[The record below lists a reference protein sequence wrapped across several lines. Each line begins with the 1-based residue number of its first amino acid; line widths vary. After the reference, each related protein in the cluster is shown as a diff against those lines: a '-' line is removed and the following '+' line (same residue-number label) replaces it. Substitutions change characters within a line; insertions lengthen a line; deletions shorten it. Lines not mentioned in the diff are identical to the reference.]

1 MRRRIAATGRLFLF
15 FVFVFALSLSAAQQ
29 PPRQEPQPTSQPPKP
44 EGGGAPQTQ
53 PARPGGGGNTSPTP
67 AKPIVP
73 VAANTIIA
81 NPDPYLGEYISL
93 TAAVGEPLTKSTFSV
108 DQHRSGGTG
117 GPSGTDGSGV
127 TGGSGGSA
135 ASGGKD
141 ILIVAPTMTGTVE
154 HGSYVTVLGEL
165 VKFDAEEIKK
175 KTKNYS
181 VDLPPD
187 VIAKYKGKPVVVA
200 TAVVVNSTGVDI
212 AKVAPPPLT
221 AEEEAYQKVM
231 RQVGPA
237 NTALRSAIDKMDG
250 AAVKDQAVILSKAF
264 AQTETFWKTKG
275 KADAVGFAAEARK
288 NADVITAAAT
298 AAKWDD
304 IKAAA
309 APLGQQCA
317 SCHGVYRQR
326 LDDGSFRI
334 KESSR

>member
-1 MRRRIAATGRLFLF
+1 MRRLIAATGRLFLF

-29 PPRQEPQPTSQPPKP
+29 PPRQEPQPTSQPPKQ

-53 PARPGGGGNTSPTP
+53 PARPGGGGNTSATP

-108 DQHRSGGTG
+108 DQHG
-117 GPSGTDGSGV
+117 
-127 TGGSGGSA
+127 
-135 ASGGKD
+135 SGGKD

-165 VKFDAEEIKK
+165 VKFDPDEIKK
-175 KTKNYS
+175 KTKNFFVGLS
-181 VDLPPD
+181 PD
-187 VIAKYKGKPVVVA
+187 VIAKYKGKPAVVA
-200 TAVVVNSTGVDI
+200 TAVVVNSTGIDI

-250 AAVKDQAVILSKAF
+250 SAVKDQAVILSKAF

-275 KADAVGFAAEARK
+275 KADAVGFATEARK

-298 AAKWDD
+298 AGKWDD

-317 SCHGVYRQR
+317 GCHGVYRQR